1 MQKDKWVNRTIGLDS
16 PMEKTELVLRL
27 DTWLFTHYSQGSVRP
42 ITAGL
47 DHVYVKMF
55 FRSSLFKT

>member
-1 MQKDKWVNRTIGLDS
+1 MNRTIGLDS